1 LPRSAPIGLH
11 RYAKAAIQFI
21 LEPVATPLVFRASE
35 SQFLAQWH
43 LLRGTVYEEQA
54 VGEHGCVAAAIAVAS
69 CEKTPSEEPAGNQS
83 GSATSEG
90 RQSQSAPAQQR
101 GTEEPVQQT
110 QPSEAQQHSTQPSA
124 GGNEQQSK
132 QGQREQ
138 DAGVAQDRNSNT
150 EDNQDRS
157 NSSRGQPSRQDRTSG
172 PSQSPV
178 QSDHEAPA
186 VQAQQNEPQQKQ
198 PQLQEQNKQT
208 GPNQRASGTEAGGAL
223 NLGRD
228 QVRQAQM
235 VLKEK
240 GFDAGEADGVLGPRT
255 RKALIAFQRQ
265 QGLEPSGEIDQRT
278 ATALGI
284 SKGPDSTT
292 SHSGAGSQ

>member
-1 LPRSAPIGLH
+1 MAPLE
-11 RYAKAAIQFI
+11 REQFMRNK
-21 LEPVATPLVFRASE
+21 LLVS
-35 SQFLAQWH
+35 
-43 LLRGTVYEEQA
+43 TA
-54 VGEHGCVAAAIAVAS
+54 VLAAAIAVAS

-110 QPSEAQQHSTQPSA
+110 QPSDAQQHSTQTANQPAA

-132 QGQREQ
+132 EGQREQ
-138 DAGVAQDRNSNT
+138 EAGVAQDRNSNT

-172 PSQSPV
+172 PSQSSA
-178 QSDHEAPA
+178 QSDRDALA
-186 VQAQQNEPQQKQ
+186 GQARQTESQQKQ

-284 SKGPDSTT
+284 SKGPGSTT
-292 SHSGAGSQ
+292 GHSGAGAQ

>member
-1 LPRSAPIGLH
+1 MRNKL
-11 RYAKAAIQFI
+11 
-21 LEPVATPLVFRASE
+21 LVS
-35 SQFLAQWH
+35 
-43 LLRGTVYEEQA
+43 TA
-54 VGEHGCVAAAIAVAS
+54 VLAAAIAVAS
-69 CEKTPSEEPAGNQS
+69 CEKTPSEEPGTNQN
-83 GSATSEG
+83 GSSISE
-90 RQSQSAPAQQR
+90 RQQSQSTAGQQR

-110 QPSEAQQHSTQPSA
+110 QPPSDAQQHSTQTANQPAA
-124 GGNEQQSK
+124 GGNEQPSK
-132 QGQREQ
+132 EGQREQ

-157 NSSRGQPSRQDRTSG
+157 NSSRGQTSRQDRTSG
-172 PSQSPV
+172 PSQNSV
-178 QSDHEAPA
+178 QSDRDGLAG
-186 VQAQQNEPQQKQ
+186 QARQTEPQQKQ
-198 PQLQEQNKQT
+198 PQLQEQNKQA
-208 GPNQRASGTEAGGAL
+208 GPNQRASGTEGAL

-284 SKGPDSTT
+284 SKGPGSTT
-292 SHSGAGSQ
+292 GHSGAGAQ

>member
-1 LPRSAPIGLH
+1 MRNKL
-11 RYAKAAIQFI
+11 
-21 LEPVATPLVFRASE
+21 LVS
-35 SQFLAQWH
+35 
-43 LLRGTVYEEQA
+43 TA
-54 VGEHGCVAAAIAVAS
+54 VLAAAIAVAS
-69 CEKTPSEEPAGNQS
+69 CEKTPSEEPAGNKS

-110 QPSEAQQHSTQPSA
+110 QPSDAQQHSTQTANQPAA

-132 QGQREQ
+132 QGHREQ

-172 PSQSPV
+172 PSQSSV
-178 QSDHEAPA
+178 QSDRDALA
-186 VQAQQNEPQQKQ
+186 GQARQTEPQQKQ

-284 SKGPDSTT
+284 SKGPGSTT
-292 SHSGAGSQ
+292 GRSGAGAQ